1 MFVLGYSIPFFLEY
15 SLIVLN
21 SLKDDVEALN
31 LLSENNYT
39 RDTID
44 NELNRHSIAQEME
57 SAQIQYH
64 ADMINVGAEFD
75 KLYDYSHEQ
84 FMDYSGIILLEFK
97 NDMDVKLNTLAMAA
111 SGERNNIEWMKKA
124 KEFYNYVLRS
134 SRIMTRIAQ
143 YNFTSERLQ
152 AAIDKIVEAENAKSK
167 FLNLKGKAQESIN
180 TRNKALKELE
190 TGMRKLIKVATMS
203 FKSVPQYME
212 KCGIVVLSEGYK
224 RVRNSSNTS
233 SKTAKTTVNVEMPA
247 DME

>member
-15 SLIVLN
+15 SLIVLT

-39 RDTID
+39 RETIE

-57 SAQIQYH
+57 SSQIQYH

-75 KLYDYSHEQ
+75 KLFAFSHEQ
-84 FMDYSGIILLEFK
+84 FIDYSGIILLEFK
-97 NDMDVKLNTLAMAA
+97 NDMDSKLNTLASEAN
-111 SGERNNIEWMKKA
+111 GERNNIEWMKKA
-124 KEFYNYVLRS
+124 KEFYVYVIKS
-134 SRIMTRIAQ
+134 NKIMTRIAQ
-143 YNFTSERLQ
+143 YNFTAERLQ
-152 AAIDKIVEAENAKSK
+152 AAVDKIVEAENAKAKYLS
-167 FLNLKGKAQESIN
+167 LKGKAQESIN

-224 RVRNSSNTS
+224 RVRTSKETS
-233 SKTAKTTVNVEMPA
+233 SKTAKTTVNVDMPP